1 MAIEDVAPAARQA
14 RRRRWGALA
23 AACVVVLV
31 VAGWQLVARM
41 PRLERAELSVADP
54 EAVATDTGTL
64 VVTDP
69 SDGTYDGVWT
79 FRNTGPV
86 PVDVTVPEQQPLLYV
101 DVHLVAVDPVTGE
114 LGSSLVTARLAPG
127 QRVGV
132 AFSFGSGC
140 GSYGAGVSFGP
151 APARVTVSA
160 LGVRRTV
167 PVDGIASVMIMTTGD
182 IPPDQACLAR
192 HGQVGPG

>member
-1 MAIEDVAPAARQA
+1 VIA
-14 RRRRWGALA
+14 G
-23 AACVVVLV
+23 ACVVVLA
-31 VAGWQLVARM
+31 VAGWQLVARL

-86 PVDVTVPEQQPLLYV
+86 PVDVTVPERQPLLYV

-114 LGSSLVTARLAPG
+114 MGSSLAATRLAPG

-140 GSYGAGVSFGP
+140 EPYQAGTGFGP
-151 APARVTVSA
+151 SPARLTVSA

-167 PVDGIASVMIMTTGD
+167 PIDGIASVMIMTTRN
-182 IPPDQACLAR
+182 IPQDPACLAALT
-192 HGQVGPG
+192 G

>member
-1 MAIEDVAPAARQA
+1 MV
-14 RRRRWGALA
+14 A

-31 VAGWQLVARM
+31 VAGWQVVARL
-41 PRLERAELSVADP
+41 PRLERAEEFVADP
-54 EAVATDTGTL
+54 AAVATQTGTL

-69 SDGTYDGVWT
+69 SDGTYGGVWT

-86 PVDVTVPEQQPLLYV
+86 PVDVTVPALQPLLYV
-101 DVHLVAVDPVTGE
+101 NVHLVAVDPGTGE
-114 LGSSLVTARLAPG
+114 LGGPLATARLAPG

-140 GSYGAGVSFGP
+140 GGYSAGGSFGP
-151 APARVTVSA
+151 APARVTLSA

-167 PVDGIASVMIMTTGD
+167 PVDGTASVMIMTTKD
-182 IPPDQACLAR
+182 IPLDQACVAR

>member
-1 MAIEDVAPAARQA
+1 MAA
-14 RRRRWGALA
+14 G
-23 AACVVVLV
+23 CVVVLA
-31 VAGWQLVARM
+31 VAGWQLVARL

-69 SDGTYDGVWT
+69 PDGTYDGVWT

-86 PVDVTVPEQQPLLYV
+86 PIDVTVPAQQPLLYV
-101 DVHLVAVDPVTGE
+101 DVHLVAVDPLSGA
-114 LGSSLVTARLAPG
+114 LGGPLVAARLAPG
-127 QRVGV
+127 QHVGV

-140 GSYGAGVSFGP
+140 GSYGAGTSFGP
-151 APARVTVSA
+151 SPARLTVSA

-167 PVDGIASVMIMTTGD
+167 PVDGIASVMIMTTED

-192 HGQVGPG
+192 HGLVGPG

>member
-1 MAIEDVAPAARQA
+1 MAIEDVAPAARQS
-14 RRRRWGALA
+14 RRRSWRVVA
-23 AACVVVLV
+23 AACAVVLL
-31 VAGWQLVARM
+31 VAAWQLVARL

-64 VVTDP
+64 VATDP

-86 PVDVTVPEQQPLLYV
+86 PVDVTVPEQQPFLYV

-114 LGSSLVTARLAPG
+114 LGGSLVAARLAPG

-140 GSYGAGVSFGP
+140 GNYSAGVSFGP
-151 APARVTVSA
+151 APARVTVGA

-167 PVDGIASVMIMTTGD
+167 PVDGIASVMIMTTKD
-182 IPPDQACLAR
+182 IPPDLACLER
-192 HGQVGPG
+192 HGWVGGG